1 MFTIEEILEFTGAR
15 LVKGDANSRISGVS
29 VDSRTIKPNELF
41 VAIRGRRF
49 DGHSFIPQARRRG
62 AGAILFSQAL
72 KRSSSIPL
80 IGVKNTIRALGALAY
95 YYRMRFKIP
104 VVAITGSNGKTTT
117 KEMLASILGRRF
129 NVLCNPET
137 QNNQIGVPLAILNLR
152 QRHNLAVIEIG
163 ANHRGEIDRL
173 SWIIKPTVGIITNI
187 GPSHLEFFKT
197 LKGVFEAKLELIRN
211 LAKNGKLV
219 INKDD
224 RFLSQLNST
233 NLRTVTFGFNQSCN
247 FYGQIIKRTEKET
260 IFSLNRRHRIVL
272 KTLGRHNV
280 YNALASI
287 AVARSFGISYNE
299 IKKALALFEALPMRM
314 QMLDIDNIK
323 IINDCYNSNPG
334 SLGCALDFLRDCS
347 SIGKYKY
354 DTTSKTALGHCRRQF
369 SRNQRKKVVV
379 CGDMMELG
387 REAEKLHSNI
397 GKRIAKGKI
406 DFLITVGP
414 LSRNVACGAYSAG
427 MSQNSIRAFRNTAG
441 AAEFLRGLIGPG
453 DIVLIKGSRAMQME
467 NIVECFTNS
476 SIR

>member
-1 MFTIEEILEFTGAR
+1 MFTIEEILESTGAR
-15 LVKGDANSRISGVS
+15 LIKGDLRGRVSGVS

-62 AGAILFSQAL
+62 AGAILFSQAF
-72 KRSSSIPL
+72 KGSSSIPL
-80 IGVKNTIRALGALAY
+80 IGVKNTIRALGALAC

-117 KEMLASILGRRF
+117 KEMLTSILGRRF

-137 QNNQIGVPLAILNLR
+137 QNNQIGVPLAILSLR

-233 NLRTVTFGFNQSCN
+233 NLRTLTFGFNQSCN

-299 IKKALALFEALPMRM
+299 IKEALALFEALPMRM
-314 QMLDIDNIK
+314 QMLDINNIK

-347 SIGKYKY
+347 G
-354 DTTSKTALGHCRRQF
+354 GHCRRQF

-397 GKRIAKGKI
+397 GKRIAKSKI

-414 LSRNVACGAYSAG
+414 LSRNVACGAYLAG

-441 AAEFLRGLIGPG
+441 VAEFLRGLIGRG

-467 NIVECFTNS
+467 NVIKCFTNS
-476 SIR
+476 FIR

>member
-1 MFTIEEILEFTGAR
+1 MFTIEEILESTGAR
-15 LVKGDANSRISGVS
+15 LVKGNANSRISGVS

-80 IGVKNTIRALGALAY
+80 IGVKNTTQALGALAC

-129 NVLCNPET
+129 NVLRNPET
-137 QNNQIGVPLAILNLR
+137 QNNQIGVPLAILSLR

-173 SWIIKPTVGIITNI
+173 SWIIRPTVGIITNI

-224 RFLSQLNST
+224 RFLSQLNSI
-233 NLRTVTFGFNQSCN
+233 NLRTLTFGFNQSCN

-280 YNALASI
+280 YNALAGI

-299 IKKALALFEALPMRM
+299 IKEALALFETLPMRM
-314 QMLDIDNIK
+314 QMLDINNIK

-347 SIGKYKY
+347 
-354 DTTSKTALGHCRRQF
+354 
-369 SRNQRKKVVV
+369 NQRKKVVV

-387 REAEKLHSNI
+387 RQAEKLHSNI
-397 GKRIAKGKI
+397 GKRVAKGKI

-414 LSRNVACGAYSAG
+414 LSRNVARGAYSAG
-427 MSQNSIRAFRNTAG
+427 MPRNSIRAFRNAAG
-441 AAEFLRGLIGPG
+441 AARFLLKVVGPG

-467 NIVECFTNS
+467 DVVKCFTSS

>member
-1 MFTIEEILEFTGAR
+1 MFTIKEILESTGAR
-15 LVKGDANSRISGVS
+15 LIKGDTNSRISGVS

-62 AGAILFSQAL
+62 AGAILFSQAF
-72 KRSSSIPL
+72 KGSSSIPL
-80 IGVKNTIRALGALAY
+80 IGVKNTIRALGALAC

-117 KEMLASILGRRF
+117 KEMLTGILGRRF
-129 NVLCNPET
+129 NVLRNPGT
-137 QNNQIGVPLAILNLR
+137 QNNQIGVSLAILSLR

-173 SWIIKPTVGIITNI
+173 SWIIKPAVGIITNI
-187 GPSHLEFFKT
+187 GASHLEFFKT
-197 LKGVFEAKLELIRN
+197 LKGVFEAKLELIGN

-224 RFLSQLNST
+224 RFLSQLNSS
-233 NLRTVTFGFNQSCN
+233 NLRTLTFGFNQSSN

-260 IFSLNRRHRIVL
+260 IFLLNRRHRIVL

-314 QMLDIDNIK
+314 QMLDINNIK

-347 SIGKYKY
+347 
-354 DTTSKTALGHCRRQF
+354 
-369 SRNQRKKVVV
+369 NQRKKVVV

-387 REAEKLHSNI
+387 RQAEKLHSNI

-406 DFLITVGP
+406 DFLITVGA
-414 LSRNVACGAYSAG
+414 LSRNVARGAYSAG
-427 MSQNSIRAFRNTAG
+427 MSQNSIRAFRNTPE
-441 AAEFLRGLIGPG
+441 AARFLRGLIGPG

-467 NIVECFTNS
+467 DVVKCFTSS